1 VSIERSIRSV
11 HREPC
16 RPQGNSHFP
25 EVWHSLVI
33 RIQADGDGVNEPE
46 ANTKEAS
53 GQASGGS
60 AGVLRAWHA
69 WREASRTWETLEVP
83 GAPGK
88 PHPTTRRGAE
98 DREGVRSAQR
108 TWRTGE
114 PFTWG
119 RGGRSDAVCT
129 GNIDRTCRTG
139 ASRPTSLQGRAKKA
153 VRHKTHRFRNVFGL
167 LSVVFLLGG
176 WRWRNKRAAPGVDR
190 IRAWEY
196 GKHLREHVDD

>member
-1 VSIERSIRSV
+1 MCRRYVSIERSIRSV
-11 HREPC
+11 HREPW
-16 RPQGNSHFP
+16 RPQGNSHVP
-25 EVWHSLVI
+25 EVWHSLV
-33 RIQADGDGVNEPE
+33 RGMQADGDGVNEPE

-53 GQASGGS
+53 RQASGGS

-69 WREASRTWETLEVP
+69 WREASRTWETLSVP
-83 GAPGK
+83 GSPGK

-98 DREGVRSAQR
+98 DREGVRSAQS

-139 ASRPTSLQGRAKKA
+139 ASMPTSLQGRAKKA
-153 VRHKTHRFRNVFGL
+153 VRHKTHGFGSVCRL
-167 LSVVFLLGG
+167 RSVVVRRGC
-176 WRWRNKRAAPGVDR
+176 WR
-190 IRAWEY
+190 
-196 GKHLREHVDD
+196 